1 MPHQTNEPLRKTL
14 HIAIG
19 FGALL
24 LRFLPW
30 PWVAAV
36 CAFAVFSNW
45 FVLHRLVG
53 VRVSRH
59 ERGWDAGTVLYPAMV
74 LLLVLVFR
82 EETVPI
88 GVGWAALAFGDGFA
102 GLIGK
107 SVGGPRL
114 PWNREKSW
122 SGFAAFLAFGFV
134 GAIFI
139 ARWLM
144 PPRPFLSLEV
154 IVGAAVLVAAI
165 VESLPTNIDD
175 NVTVPLSAGAVAWAL
190 MHMHTL
196 PVVIQHG
203 AMPWLIANGVL
214 AIVGYLARSV
224 DVSGAIAGFIL
235 GAILILFGGWPL
247 YVVLLAFFIIGTATT
262 KLGYRVKAARG
273 LAQEKGGRRGF
284 SHAFSNVGMAAI
296 LAICASAALPHFA
309 IVWWMAAAAAL
320 ATAAAD
326 TTASE
331 VGQLLGRRTFLPLTF
346 RPVPVGTEGAI
357 SLEGTVAGIAAAAI
371 VATIA
376 VRARTGLFDFTWI
389 AILILAA
396 FLGSYLESIAGSWN
410 RKQEKPVPNGV
421 LNFINTMIGAGL
433 VLAFVPRMV

>member
-1 MPHQTNEPLRKTL
+1 MPHQTSESVRKTL
-14 HIAIG
+14 HISIG

-45 FVLHRLVG
+45 YLLHRVFG
-53 VRVSRH
+53 ARISRH

-82 EETVPI
+82 EQSVPI
-88 GVGWAALAFGDGFA
+88 GVGWCVLAFGDGFA

-144 PPRPFLSLEV
+144 PPRPFLALETV
-154 IVGAAVLVAAI
+154 VGGAVLVAGI
-165 VESLPTNIDD
+165 IESLRTNIDD
-175 NVTVPLSAGAVAWAL
+175 NVTVPLSAAAVTWL
-190 MHMHTL
+190 LLHMHTL
-196 PVVIQHG
+196 PVVMEPH
-203 AMPWLIANGVL
+203 ATPWLIANGVL
-214 AIVGYLARSV
+214 AIAGYAARSV

-235 GAILILFGGWPL
+235 GAILILFGGWQL
-247 YVVLLAFFIIGTATT
+247 YVVLLAFFIIGTTTT
-262 KLGYRVKAARG
+262 KVGYRVKAARA

-296 LAICASAALPHFA
+296 LAVCASAALPHFA
-309 IVWWMAAAAAL
+309 IVWWMAAAASL
-320 ATAAAD
+320 VTATAD

-331 VGQLLGRRTFLPLTF
+331 IGQLLGRRTFLPLTF

-357 SLEGTVAGIAAAAI
+357 SLEGTLAGVVAGAI

-376 VRARTGLFDFTWI
+376 VRARTALFDVNWI
-389 AILILAA
+389 VILTLAA
-396 FLGSYLESIAGSWN
+396 FLGSYIESIAGSWN
-410 RKQEKPVPNGV
+410 RKQEKPIPNGV
-421 LNFINTMIGAGL
+421 LNFINTMVGAGL
-433 VLAFVPRMV
+433 VLMFVPQLV

>member
-1 MPHQTNEPLRKTL
+1 VT
-14 HIAIG
+14 
-19 FGALL
+19 
-24 LRFLPW
+24 
-30 PWVAAV
+30 AV

-45 FVLHRLVG
+45 YLLHRVFG
-53 VRVSRH
+53 ARVSRH

-88 GVGWAALAFGDGFA
+88 GVGWGALAFGDGFA
-102 GLIGK
+102 GLVGK
-107 SVGGPRL
+107 RVGGPRL

-139 ARWLM
+139 ARWLT

-154 IVGAAVLVAAI
+154 IVAGAVFVAAI
-165 VESLPTNIDD
+165 VESLRTNIDD
-175 NVTVPLSAGAVAWAL
+175 NVTVPLSAAAVTWAL
-190 MHMHTL
+190 LHMHTL
-196 PVVIQHG
+196 PVVMEHR

-224 DVSGAIAGFIL
+224 DVSGAIAGFVL
-235 GAILILFGGWPL
+235 GAILILFGGWQL

-320 ATAAAD
+320 ATATAD

-331 VGQLLGRRTFLPLTF
+331 IGQLLGRRTFLPLTF

-357 SLEGTVAGIAAAAI
+357 SLEGTFAGIAAAAL
-371 VATIA
+371 VAVIA
-376 VRARTGLFDFTWI
+376 VRARVGLFDLNWI

-396 FLGSYLESIAGSWN
+396 FLGSYIESIAGSWN
-410 RKQEKPVPNGV
+410 RKQEKPIPNGV
-421 LNFINTMIGAGL
+421 LNFINTMIGAAL
-433 VLAFVPRMV
+433 VLAFVPRMI